1 MSIEITEYIP
11 ASKANIIK
19 AIEAVSAITGIEVHN
34 IMSKSRLRDV
44 VLARNMCF
52 SIMRDGLG
60 MTFTSIANH
69 FDKHH
74 ATIIFAVKVNDQD
87 LAHSPL
93 YRSRY
98 ESILTQLGINFRQQ
112 TQYGNSIEK
121 IEENMLRRTPIVI
134 V

>member
-121 IEENMLRRTPIVI
+121 IEENMFRRTPIVI

>member
-1 MSIEITEYIP
+1 MSVKIIEHIP
-11 ASKANIIK
+11 ATKVNITK
-19 AIEAVSAITGIEVHN
+19 AIEAVSAITGVEEHKM
-34 IMSKSRLRDV
+34 MSKSRLRDV

-52 SIMRDGLG
+52 SIMRDALA

-87 LAHSPL
+87 LANSPL
-93 YRSRY
+93 YRSRN
-98 ESILTQLGINFRQQ
+98 ESILTQLGINFRHQ

-121 IEENMLRRTPIVI
+121 IHENMFRRTPIVI

>member
-98 ESILTQLGINFRQQ
+98 ESILTQLGINFRQE

-121 IEENMLRRTPIVI
+121 IEENMFRRTPIVI

>member
-1 MSIEITEYIP
+1 MSIEITEYMP

-98 ESILTQLGINFRQQ
+98 ESILTQLGINFRQE

-121 IEENMLRRTPIVI
+121 IEENMFRRTPIVI

>member
-11 ASKANIIK
+11 ATKANIIK

-98 ESILTQLGINFRQQ
+98 ESILTQLGINFRQE

-121 IEENMLRRTPIVI
+121 IEENMFRRTPIVI